1 MILSMTQ
8 NSRNKTIEYHS
19 LKKKDN
25 KFSAVA
31 SDFFNNTVVR
41 KNIKFKGSHRNKS
54 ALIGD

>member
-1 MILSMTQ
+1 MTQ

-41 KNIKFKGSHRNKS
+41 KNIKFKGSHRNKT